1 MIYEL
6 KHIFKDRIHSQAVY
20 SYNSKLQIHYIHIHK
35 EPNIIS
41 LSKHASH
48 EALHATF
55 QILQD
60 KGITYTESSE
70 ESYTYLQQY
79 ILEHILTNILTPTT
93 DQWGF
98 SLYPPPSCDWI
109 LRVWFLVLRF
119 EIFLIGYNH
128 VFILYVGSHYL
139 LYKKRAGV

>member
-1 MIYEL
+1 MKNKYLKWNRLFSIDIPVWNSRIIVTYGSNYKVFKKSFKDQPAWKKQAKKAMLHEL

-41 LSKHASH
+41 LSKHTSH

-60 KGITYTESSE
+60 KGITYTDSSE

-93 DQWGF
+93 D
-98 SLYPPPSCDWI
+98 
-109 LRVWFLVLRF
+109 
-119 EIFLIGYNH
+119 
-128 VFILYVGSHYL
+128 
-139 LYKKRAGV
+139 